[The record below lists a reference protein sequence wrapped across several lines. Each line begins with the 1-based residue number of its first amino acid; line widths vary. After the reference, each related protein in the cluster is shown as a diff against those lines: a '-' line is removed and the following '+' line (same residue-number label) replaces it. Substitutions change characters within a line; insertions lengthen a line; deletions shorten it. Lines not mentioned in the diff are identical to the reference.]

1 MSSFK
6 NAFSVLQK
14 IGKCMM
20 LPVSVLPV
28 AGILLGVGA
37 ANFSWLPTVVSQVMA
52 AAGSAIFGNLPLL
65 FAIGVAIGL
74 TDNDGVAA
82 LAGTVG
88 WVVFLATMGI
98 FAKLLGIETK
108 EIMGIPSIETGV
120 FGGIIVGLIAATA
133 FNRFYKIK
141 LPSYLGFFAGK
152 RAVPIITAF
161 AVIGVGVVLS
171 FVWPPIG
178 RGIDDFSHWA
188 VHGSPALA
196 FTIYGVVERALIP
209 FGLHHVWNVPFF
221 FQAGEY
227 VNPTNNEVVH
237 GEIARFI
244 AGDPTA
250 GNMTGGYLFKM
261 FGLPAAALAMWR
273 AARPEQ
279 RKKVGGIMVS
289 AALTAF
295 LTGITE
301 PIEFAF
307 LFVAP
312 VLYGVHALLA
322 GAAYFLCV
330 ELGIKHGFTF
340 SHGLIDYVVLFPQS
354 HNALW
359 LLVLGPVWGA
369 VYYGVFSFA
378 INRFNLITPGRESES
393 ESEMTSGAH
402 AAAADSFARQLVR
415 AFGGRQNIVSLD
427 ACITRLRVKIAD
439 VSKVSADTLKAL
451 GAAGVVVVGDGVQ
464 AIFGTQSENL
474 KTEMAEYLRSA
485 GPEADEAAAPSPV
498 KSSVPPGMQ
507 PPLRDPDAARKAHS
521 YIEALGGKGNI
532 VRVDACAET
541 RLRLEVR
548 DESQISD
555 AALTAGGIAAIV
567 KLKDGKTLHLLA
579 DLNADQYA
587 AEMRGQLAS

>member
-6 NAFSVLQK
+6 NAFSLLQK

-28 AGILLGVGA
+28 AGILLGVGS
-37 ANFSWLPTVVSQVMA
+37 ANFSWMPEAVSQVMA

-74 TDNDGVAA
+74 TENDGVAA

-88 WVVFLATMGI
+88 YVVFLAAMGVC
-98 FAKLLGIETK
+98 AKLSGIEPTP
-108 EIMGIPSIETGV
+108 IMGIPSIETGV
-120 FGGIIVGLIAATA
+120 FGGIIVGLIAAAA
-133 FNRFYKIK
+133 FNRFYRIK

-161 AVIGVGVVLS
+161 AVIVVGAVLS

-178 RGIDDFSHWA
+178 SGIDAFSHWA
-188 VHGSPALA
+188 VHGRPALA
-196 FTIYGVVERALIP
+196 FAIYGVVERGLIP

-221 FQAGEY
+221 FQAGEFT
-227 VNPTNNEVVH
+227 NPANNEVVH

-279 RKKVGGIMVS
+279 QKKVGGIMVS

-307 LFVAP
+307 IFVAP
-312 VLYGVHALLA
+312 ILYGIHALLA
-322 GAAYFLCV
+322 GLAYFVCIT
-330 ELGIKHGFTF
+330 LGIKHGFTF
-340 SHGLIDYVVLFPQS
+340 SHGFIDYVVLFPQS

-359 LLVLGPVWGA
+359 LFVLGPIWAA
-369 VYYGVFSFA
+369 VYYGVFTFA
-378 INRFNLITPGRESES
+378 IRRFNLMTPGREVE
-393 ESEMTSGAH
+393 
-402 AAAADSFARQLVR
+402 
-415 AFGGRQNIVSLD
+415 
-427 ACITRLRVKIAD
+427 
-439 VSKVSADTLKAL
+439 
-451 GAAGVVVVGDGVQ
+451 
-464 AIFGTQSENL
+464 
-474 KTEMAEYLRSA
+474 
-485 GPEADEAAAPSPV
+485 DEAA
-498 KSSVPPGMQ
+498 K
-507 PPLRDPDAARKAHS
+507 AA
-521 YIEALGGKGNI
+521 
-532 VRVDACAET
+532 
-541 RLRLEVR
+541 
-548 DESQISD
+548 
-555 AALTAGGIAAIV
+555 
-567 KLKDGKTLHLLA
+567 
-579 DLNADQYA
+579 
-587 AEMRGQLAS
+587 